1 MSRESVSGGNCKHPV
16 IEVTVC
22 ALDGGWMDR

>member
-16 IEVTVC
+16 IEVTVY